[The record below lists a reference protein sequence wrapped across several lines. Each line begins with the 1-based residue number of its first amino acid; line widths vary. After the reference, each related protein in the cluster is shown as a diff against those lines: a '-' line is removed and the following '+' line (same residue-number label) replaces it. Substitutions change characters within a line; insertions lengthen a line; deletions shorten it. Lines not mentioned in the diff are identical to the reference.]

1 LRKALFLLAICAAAG
16 RAVSDVCAQEAQRPV
31 VVAFSLPAQF
41 LPEIPSGL
49 IVELLADGNKAI
61 RGRDPVIDHEV
72 NPDPGT
78 IRVKATFDGMD
89 EMRPGQSVTIHAFAG
104 MRILGVRTIGE
115 VVP

>member
-1 LRKALFLLAICAAAG
+1 LRKVLFLLAMCAAAG
-16 RAVSDVCAQEAQRPV
+16 CAVSDVCAQDARRAV
-31 VVAFSLPAQF
+31 VVAFSLPAEL

-49 IVELLADGNKAI
+49 IVELLADGNKTI

-104 MRILGVRTIGE
+104 RRILGVCTIG
-115 VVP
+115 